1 MAALSKRRDA
11 SLACGSHI
19 MLIPRLSVALANAAQ
34 PLPDMEVIA
43 ARAERPVA
51 RSASAI
57 AIVPTEYIEKRN
69 SFGLKKAPGGTP
81 GLDIVNNGGLAIVTH
96 A

>member
-11 SLACGSHI
+11 SLACGMHI
-19 MLIPRLSVALANAAQ
+19 LLIPRLSVALANVVQ
-34 PLPDMEVIA
+34 PLPVMEVIP
-43 ARAERPVA
+43 ERQVA

-57 AIVPTEYIEKRN
+57 VIVPTEYIEKRN
-69 SFGLKKAPGGTP
+69 SLWLKKALGGTP
-81 GLDIVNNGGLAIVTH
+81 GLEIVHNGGVAIATH